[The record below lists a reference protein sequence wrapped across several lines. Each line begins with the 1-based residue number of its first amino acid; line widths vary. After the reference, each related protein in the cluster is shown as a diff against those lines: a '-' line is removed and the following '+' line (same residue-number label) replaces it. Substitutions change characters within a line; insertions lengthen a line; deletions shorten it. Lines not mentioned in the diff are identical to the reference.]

1 MKELPLK
8 IKNLWVATDARK
20 VTIMTHREFLNTIIS
35 GTINDEIIAQ
45 ATKELAQLDAGLE
58 KKRNT
63 LTPKQEANLALCD
76 VVYEK
81 LNTETPTT
89 ATMLYEMGIEGITS
103 IPKASSILRMLLK
116 MERVSVEDV
125 VVTGKGRVQ
134 KGYKRV

>member
-1 MKELPLK
+1 MGGDRRRKG
-8 IKNLWVATDARK
+8 KN
-20 VTIMTHREFLNTIIS
+20 MTKREFLDSIINKNM
-35 GTINDEIIAQ
+35 TDETVAF
-45 ATKELAQLDAGLE
+45 AEKELAQIDAGLE
-58 KKRNT
+58 KRRNT

-134 KGYKRV
+134 KGYKRI

>member
-1 MKELPLK
+1 MKKLPLR
-8 IKNLWVATDARK
+8 IKNLRVATDARK
-20 VTIMTHREFLNTIIS
+20 VTTMTKREFLDSIINKNM
-35 GTINDEIIAQ
+35 TDETVAF
-45 ATKELAQLDAGLE
+45 AKKELAQLDENLE
-58 KKRNT
+58 RKRNT
-63 LTPKQEANLALCD
+63 LSPKQKANLALCD
-76 VVYEK
+76 VVYEQ

-116 MERVSVEDV
+116 AERVTVKDV